1 MKIQILLVDDHSI
14 LREGI
19 RLRLEQEETLEVTG
33 EAGDGLTAVRLAG
46 ELRPDVVIMDI
57 GLKNSEINGI
67 EATQKIL
74 EMDENVRVLA
84 LSVQDDLV
92 YIKKILSAGAS
103 GYLLKGCTSK
113 ELIEAIIT
121 VNDGTRYFSK
131 EIHTVLLEDY
141 LNALNTSP
149 RPEKVKLSRKELAV
163 LKLLVQE
170 YNPKEIGEALHITP
184 KTVATHRLRIQKKL
198 GIFTE
203 AGLTKYAIREGMI
216 TPND

>member
-1 MKIQILLVDDHSI
+1 MKIKILLVDDHTI

-19 RLRLEQEETLEVTG
+19 RLRLEQEETLEVAG
-33 EAGDGLTAVRLAG
+33 EAADGLTAVRLAG

-67 EATQKIL
+67 EATRKIL

-113 ELIEAIIT
+113 ELIEAIMT

-149 RPEKVKLSRKELAV
+149 RPEKVKLSRKELEV

>member
-1 MKIQILLVDDHSI
+1 
-14 LREGI
+14 
-19 RLRLEQEETLEVTG
+19 
-33 EAGDGLTAVRLAG
+33 
-46 ELRPDVVIMDI
+46 
-57 GLKNSEINGI
+57 
-67 EATQKIL
+67 
-74 EMDENVRVLA
+74 
-84 LSVQDDLV
+84 
-92 YIKKILSAGAS
+92 
-103 GYLLKGCTSK
+103 
-113 ELIEAIIT
+113 
-121 VNDGTRYFSK
+121 
-131 EIHTVLLEDY
+131 LLEDY

>member
-1 MKIQILLVDDHSI
+1 MKIQILLVDDHTI

-19 RLRLEQEETLEVTG
+19 RLRLEQEEAFEVIG
-33 EAGDGLTAVRLAG
+33 EAGDGITAVRLAG

-67 EATQKIL
+67 EATQRIL
-74 EMDENVRVLA
+74 QVDENIRVLA
-84 LSVQDDLV
+84 LSVLDDLV
-92 YIKKILSAGAS
+92 YIKKILGGGAS
-103 GYLLKGCTSK
+103 GYLLKGCTSQ
-113 ELIEAIIT
+113 ELIEAIKT
-121 VNDGTRYFSK
+121 LHNGTTYFSK

-141 LNALNTSP
+141 LTALNTSP
-149 RPEKVKLSRKELAV
+149 RPEKVKLSGKELQV

-170 YNPKEIGEALHITP
+170 YNPKEIGETLNIKP

-216 TPND
+216 TPDD